1 MAFQLI
7 DVTVLMTILITLQ
20 DICFSKTSVTYF
32 FPNDACDAPTYVV
45 DKDTKALMKFEG
57 DLSHHDCKQMSF
69 TTPKS
74 VFYRYRMSV
83 RQLHFDSPKCQSML
97 QYNIFVT
104 HYSYD
109 INNFEFNGEI
119 KGKGCDRDSYPYLF
133 LSSWIYYVD
142 YVSFEVEKND
152 KQNDGYNKQIERPL
166 VDFIPDKLNDT
177 FTFAIE
183 TRVEYHYDVIAGV
196 SGGVAGFLVIS
207 GLIIYWCICCRQ
219 RKRRRRRYCCAC
231 LTHKPG
237 NINAGGLS
245 TECSVNELLLCS
257 CILCRPKF
265 QKESVQGSDSLDK
278 VFIEPDD
285 SKADMYKE
293 AESENGLTEE
303 NTAPLI
309 QCE

>member
-1 MAFQLI
+1 MFDNIYKLY
-7 DVTVLMTILITLQ
+7 LEH
-20 DICFSKTSVTYF
+20 FSDYF
-32 FPNDACDAPTYVV
+32 
-45 DKDTKALMKFEG
+45 K
-57 DLSHHDCKQMSF
+57 
-69 TTPKS
+69 
-74 VFYRYRMSV
+74 
-83 RQLHFDSPKCQSML
+83 
-97 QYNIFVT
+97 
-104 HYSYD
+104 
-109 INNFEFNGEI
+109 I

-133 LSSWIYYVD
+133 LSSSIYYVD

-152 KQNDGYNKQIERPL
+152 KQNDGYNKQIERPH

-219 RKRRRRRYCCAC
+219 RKRRRGRYCCAC

-237 NINAGGLS
+237 NIMFVYIDAGGLS

-278 VFIEPDD
+278 VSIEPDD

-309 QCE
+309 HCE